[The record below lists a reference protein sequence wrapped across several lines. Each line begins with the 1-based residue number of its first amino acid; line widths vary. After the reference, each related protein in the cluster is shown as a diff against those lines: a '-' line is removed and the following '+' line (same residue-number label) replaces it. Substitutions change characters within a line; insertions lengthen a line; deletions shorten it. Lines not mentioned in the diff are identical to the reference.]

1 MVDAHSACHC
11 FLGIAEASRVYRRY
25 SGYTEMVS
33 QVCRGCS
40 GYLSPSSTDLYFRF
54 SSIFCQHKTQK
65 AKTIKTTNNNLYR
78 NVLQY
83 GSFSTI
89 QKKLLCQRKN
99 LYNTLPL
106 AGCQTDGTPNSFV
119 LSGPV
124 EPCAIWLV
132 VCLQALIWRWTSS
145 ASARLSN
152 YWKQTGQRLYTNIA
166 KAKLICPHP
175 DWANVANLA

>member
-11 FLGIAEASRVYRRY
+11 FLGIAEVSRVYRRY
-25 SGYTEMVS
+25 SVYAEGILCISAEASRVYRGYSVYTEMVS

-40 GYLSPSSTDLYFRF
+40 EYLSPSSTDLYFRF

-124 EPCAIWLV
+124 EPCAI
-132 VCLQALIWRWTSS
+132 
-145 ASARLSN
+145 
-152 YWKQTGQRLYTNIA
+152 
-166 KAKLICPHP
+166 
-175 DWANVANLA
+175 

>member
-25 SGYTEMVS
+25 SGYTEMVL

-89 QKKLLCQRKN
+89 YKINYYAKGKIYIIHCH
-99 LYNTLPL
+99 
-106 AGCQTDGTPNSFV
+106 
-119 LSGPV
+119 
-124 EPCAIWLV
+124 WLV
-132 VCLQALIWRWTSS
+132 A
-145 ASARLSN
+145 
-152 YWKQTGQRLYTNIA
+152 KQTEPQIHLFY
-166 KAKLICPHP
+166 L
-175 DWANVANLA
+175 DQWNLVQSD